1 MKTHLKPLIASCISA
16 VALSG
21 TALSQAPTPG
31 SGSTMKAVIYHE
43 FGSPDVLALQDV
55 PKPVPKDEQVLI
67 KVKAASL
74 NPYDWHFMTGMPY
87 IMRISAGFLK
97 PADPRLGVDFSG
109 TVEAVGKKVTRFK
122 PGDEVIGAKGGAF
135 AEYVCSSERGLII
148 KPANLSFE
156 EGAAVPIAG
165 LTALAAV
172 RQQGNVQ
179 PGQKVLINGASGG
192 VGTFAV
198 QIAKVAGAEVT
209 GVCSTRNVELVRS
222 LGADKV
228 IDYTKEDFTAGTERY
243 DVILDNVANRSLAE
257 CRRALTPNG
266 KYIMIGGPNGTWI
279 KPMDRVLK
287 AAFLSR
293 FVSQKMTMMLSDP
306 TPETWATMRELLESG
321 KVKPVV
327 DRRYPLSQ
335 VADAMRYLEQGHAR
349 GKVIV
354 TMEPAAEPVPPS
366 SKGPSTA
373 LRPAAPAL
381 VLFQLGAFLGGVL
394 IAPIILALA
403 LNRRFKN
410 RNPEKRSYRWGYY
423 FSLMSFIA
431 VLGFSYLV
439 FESVGL
445 VIGVAILYA
454 VLAWFFAQR
463 QHWAWIAL
471 TILSFNPIAWIINAI
486 YFWKRWS
493 EDRAAV

>member
-1 MKTHLKPLIASCISA
+1 
-16 VALSG
+16 
-21 TALSQAPTPG
+21 
-31 SGSTMKAVIYHE
+31 
-43 FGSPDVLALQDV
+43 
-55 PKPVPKDEQVLI
+55 
-67 KVKAASL
+67 
-74 NPYDWHFMTGMPY
+74 
-87 IMRISAGFLK
+87 
-97 PADPRLGVDFSG
+97 
-109 TVEAVGKKVTRFK
+109 
-122 PGDEVIGAKGGAF
+122 
-135 AEYVCSSERGLII
+135 
-148 KPANLSFE
+148 
-156 EGAAVPIAG
+156 
-165 LTALAAV
+165 
-172 RQQGNVQ
+172 
-179 PGQKVLINGASGG
+179 
-192 VGTFAV
+192 
-198 QIAKVAGAEVT
+198 
-209 GVCSTRNVELVRS
+209 
-222 LGADKV
+222 
-228 IDYTKEDFTAGTERY
+228 
-243 DVILDNVANRSLAE
+243 
-257 CRRALTPNG
+257 
-266 KYIMIGGPNGTWI
+266 
-279 KPMDRVLK
+279 
-287 AAFLSR
+287 
-293 FVSQKMTMMLSDP
+293 MMLSDP

-327 DRRYPLSQ
+327 DRRYLLSQ
-335 VADAMRYLEQGHAR
+335 IADAMRYLEQGHAR

-471 TILSFNPIAWIINAI
+471 TILSFNPIAWVINAI

-493 EDRAAV
+493 EEPAAV